1 MLGKLVVLCK
11 KRFGEHYRRM
21 KKPNPIDTF
30 LYQHF
35 KLTGQLPNDV
45 SVQSVEKL
53 TYDKNSSSRFKI
65 IKRHETELKWIKL
78 LQTPFPL
85 GFNDNIYH
93 EGNISKMPEFDVFS
107 LLEIRKRKS
116 RSHGIRK
123 KGNGKRKKCAVKRS
137 NTSLKDL
144 SKVLEDHGRHC
155 MLSFLSSLPISVLRI
170 LATEANKFYDRN
182 HQLYDDALLTRFY
195 TQHALRPFIDSEI
208 NHKLHFIKIP
218 FINKGIE
225 FIDLPSIFKDRS
237 VTSSI
242 PAYFQNSELP
252 IFFYKYNKPIRN
264 TVFNFNKLVSDLDIH
279 ANTPES

>member
-1 MLGKLVVLCK
+1 MQYVGQTCRALQ

-21 KKPNPIDTF
+21 KKPKPIDTF

-35 KLTGQLPNDV
+35 KRTGHSPNDV
-45 SVQSVEKL
+45 LVQPVEKL

-93 EGNISKMPEFDVFS
+93 EGNISKMPDFDVFS

-123 KGNGKRKKCAVKRS
+123 KGNGKRKKRAVKRS

-144 SKVLEDHGRHC
+144 SKVLEGVTKCMHRTAPGKTQYRTDGNSRNLPTNSVPDLSISLILGMSIVGR
-155 MLSFLSSLPISVLRI
+155 FLEIIVYMCVGSVRWNSIWLTAQSRI
-170 LATEANKFYDRN
+170 K
-182 HQLYDDALLTRFY
+182 
-195 TQHALRPFIDSEI
+195 
-208 NHKLHFIKIP
+208 
-218 FINKGIE
+218 
-225 FIDLPSIFKDRS
+225 
-237 VTSSI
+237 V
-242 PAYFQNSELP
+242 
-252 IFFYKYNKPIRN
+252 
-264 TVFNFNKLVSDLDIH
+264 
-279 ANTPES
+279 

>member
-1 MLGKLVVLCK
+1 MQYVGQTCRALQ

-21 KKPNPIDTF
+21 KKPKPIDTF

-35 KLTGQLPNDV
+35 KRTGHSPNDV
-45 SVQSVEKL
+45 LVQPVEKL

-93 EGNISKMPEFDVFS
+93 EGNISKMPDFDVFS

-116 RSHGIRK
+116 
-123 KGNGKRKKCAVKRS
+123 
-137 NTSLKDL
+137 
-144 SKVLEDHGRHC
+144 
-155 MLSFLSSLPISVLRI
+155 SSLPISVLRI
-170 LATEANKFYDRN
+170 LDTEANKFYDRI
-182 HQLYDDALLTRFY
+182 HQLYDAALLTRCY

-208 NHKLHFIKIP
+208 NHKRHFIKIP

-242 PAYFQNSELP
+242 PAYFQNSEPP
-252 IFFYKYNKPIRN
+252 IICYKYNKPIRN